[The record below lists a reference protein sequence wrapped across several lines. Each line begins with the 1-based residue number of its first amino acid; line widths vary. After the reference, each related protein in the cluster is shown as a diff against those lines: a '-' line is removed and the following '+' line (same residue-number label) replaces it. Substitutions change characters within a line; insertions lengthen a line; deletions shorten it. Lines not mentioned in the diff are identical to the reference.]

1 MAVYSVMQIVMSDD
15 QVRMVNQT
23 FKRGDLYPEWYRKR
37 LATSCNPTADAIYD
51 AWPLYVETAHIE
63 ADDLEEVFDIGNI
76 GPEYR
81 VERRGTVQMHSI
93 SVGDVIVDTERKT
106 AWFVD
111 TFGFGALGNVLD
123 EVA

>member
-1 MAVYSVMQIVMSDD
+1 
-15 QVRMVNQT
+15 
-23 FKRGDLYPEWYRKR
+23 
-37 LATSCNPTADAIYD
+37 
-51 AWPLYVETAHIE
+51 
-63 ADDLEEVFDIGNI
+63 
-76 GPEYR
+76 
-81 VERRGTVQMHSI
+81 MHSI